1 MTLTKANLI
10 DSIYNHCKLSKH
22 ISTNIVE
29 SLTEII
35 KSTLE
40 SGEDVLISG
49 FRKFCIKDKNQ
60 RIGRNIQ
67 TGDDLMLDARRVVI
81 FRCSPVLMEKING
94 KG

>member
-1 MTLTKANLI
+1 MPLTKANLI
-10 DSIYNHCKLSKH
+10 NSIYNQCGFSKNM
-22 ISTNIVE
+22 STNLVE
-29 SLTEII
+29 SLIEII

-49 FRKFCIKDKNQ
+49 FGKFCVKDKNQ
-60 RIGRNIQ
+60 RKGRNIQ

-81 FRCSPVLMEKING
+81 FRCSPVLREKING